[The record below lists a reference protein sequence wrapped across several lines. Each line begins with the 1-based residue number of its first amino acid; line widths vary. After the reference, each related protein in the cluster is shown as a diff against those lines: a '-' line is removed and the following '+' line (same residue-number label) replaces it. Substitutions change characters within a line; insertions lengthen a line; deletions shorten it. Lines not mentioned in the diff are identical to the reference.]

1 MTMAEIKDY
10 ERLPDP
16 SDDATLREEQFLAVA
31 LDKASKAKPVPATG
45 FCLDPDCGERFMSDS
60 QIKRYRKTGF
70 PPDAQRFCDVDC
82 RNGYEKH
89 MRMRKIT
96 GGV

>member
-1 MTMAEIKDY
+1 MKEIEDY
-10 ERLPDP
+10 ERL
-16 SDDATLREEQFLAVA
+16 SDESDMATVREGQFLASS
-31 LDKASKAKPVPATG
+31 LNKASKAKPVPATG

-70 PPDAQRFCDVDC
+70 PPDAPRFCDVDC